1 MAGEAADIRH
11 FLRRIRLIANQSPA
25 PGARAGA
32 ASEAACSLPA
42 AYARA
47 IRKGVGRAQGGTRVP
62 RPQGGGL
69 RAPASPR
76 TRDPRGGQ
84 NRPAGRAAA
93 SLSVKRKNFHAHP
106 SAGAGP
112 FRAAGA
118 GAGPFRAAGGGAGPF
133 RAAGGGA
140 GPFRAAGGGSRP

>member
-47 IRKGVGRAQGGTRVP
+47 IRKGVGRARGGAHVP

-69 RAPASPR
+69 RARPAACV
-76 TRDPRGGQ
+76 RDPRGGQ
-84 NRPAGRAAA
+84 NRPASPAAA

-106 SAGAGP
+106 S
-112 FRAAGA
+112 
-118 GAGPFRAAGGGAGPF
+118 
-133 RAAGGGA
+133 
-140 GPFRAAGGGSRP
+140 GGSRP